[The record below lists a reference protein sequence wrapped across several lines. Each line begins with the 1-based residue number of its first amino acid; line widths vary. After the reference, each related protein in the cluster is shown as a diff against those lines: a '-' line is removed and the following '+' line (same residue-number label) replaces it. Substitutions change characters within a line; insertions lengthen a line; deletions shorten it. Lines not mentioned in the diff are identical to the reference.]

1 MNSWTQKKNVP
12 NVPEFSIF
20 KCNQFTA
27 AEWFAEQTA
36 IVIYCILASPTKSS
50 WPRTQVLCSVQSSE
64 AKGTHGVTAGKE
76 KSAGFRFSLLLVMF
90 IHSSTAYYKTQLHP
104 MVMEGSSKLQ
114 IWKSVA
120 NMAELQGTKTPH
132 SYSFQLGR
140 GNACVPLQEMRNK
153 VVCCFYRPREQ
164 AERFTH

>member
-1 MNSWTQKKNVP
+1 M
-12 NVPEFSIF
+12 
-20 KCNQFTA
+20 
-27 AEWFAEQTA
+27 
-36 IVIYCILASPTKSS
+36 
-50 WPRTQVLCSVQSSE
+50 QSSE

-140 GNACVPLQEMRNK
+140 GNACVPLQNEKQSSMLFLQAKRAGRT
-153 VVCCFYRPREQ
+153 FYPLGL
-164 AERFTH
+164 ALLPH